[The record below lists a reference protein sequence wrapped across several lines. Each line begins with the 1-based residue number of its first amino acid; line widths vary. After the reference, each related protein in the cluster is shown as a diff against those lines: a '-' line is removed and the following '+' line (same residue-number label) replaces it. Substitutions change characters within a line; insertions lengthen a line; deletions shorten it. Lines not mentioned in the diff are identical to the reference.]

1 MGQTMLTVALP
12 VALAWMMFT
21 VGLTLK
27 GADFTRVSR
36 YPVQIIVGLAAQL
49 IGLPLLAYGL
59 VQVFNLPEV
68 VAIGLWILALS
79 PGGASSNAITHLCG
93 GNTALSVT
101 MTAISSVIVPF
112 SLPLLLPVIFPAA
125 ELVLPLKVAI
135 LQLVAVT
142 ILPIGIGM
150 LASHYGSGP
159 RFQAFSQWAS
169 RSSLW
174 ALFFTVAITLAANT
188 HVFNQLFS
196 QASLVALVLCLGG
209 MGLGVAVARGVLRSQ
224 GDHRDDQRLTR
235 TLAIE
240 VGVQNAGTA
249 IFVAVVQL
257 QQPELALTPLLYG
270 VLMNIPVLI
279 MIYWH
284 QRDSKVSP
292 VH

>member
-27 GADFTRVSR
+27 VADFSRVGR
-36 YPVQIIVGLAAQL
+36 YPVQVIAGLAAQL

-59 VQVFNLPEV
+59 VHAFNLPDV

-112 SLPLLLPVIFPAA
+112 SLPLLLPLVFPSAQ
-125 ELVLPLKVAI
+125 LVLPLKTAI

-142 ILPIGIGM
+142 IFPIGIGM
-150 LASHYGSGP
+150 LVRHYGSGL
-159 RFQAFSQWAS
+159 RFQRFSQWAG

-174 ALFFTVAITLAANT
+174 ALFFTVAVTLAANT
-188 HVFNQLFS
+188 NVFNQLFS
-196 QASLVALVLCLGG
+196 VASLVAIVLCLGG
-209 MGLGVAVARGVLRSQ
+209 MGLGAAVARGVLCSR
-224 GDHRDDQRLTR
+224 GDNRDGQRLTR

-270 VLMNIPVLI
+270 VLMNIPVLL

-284 QRDSKVSP
+284 QRDTKACP
-292 VH
+292 VR